1 MANEREDE
9 YIQFSNKPQQ
19 IVKINLNDDYTGEM
33 QCKVCGSMHIAW
45 RDHDGKYP
53 PESLWCVY
61 GCGLEDTD

>member
-33 QCKVCGSMHIAW
+33 QCKVCGSLIAK
-45 RDHDGKYP
+45 RDHDV
-53 PESLWCVY
+53 SILLNL
-61 GCGLEDTD
+61 CGAYMDADYTD